1 MTVETA
7 SYISQLSSTSPASG
21 DPKSEGDD
29 QIRLIK
35 TVLKTQFP
43 NFGTAAMTAT
53 TTELNYSVGVTS
65 AIQAQLNTLTND
77 KAAKA
82 GDTYT
87 GAHDFTGGTIA
98 VPMQTTGDATANAAS
113 TAFVAAAA
121 FASALPSQ
129 TGNNGKFVT
138 TDGSNASWAAAVSP
152 AVSLGDVDL
161 NTATTSGFYYFGTP
175 TNGPAGVTASSVYVS
190 RSGDV
195 AAQIVVQ
202 ASAGLMFSRGV
213 TGLNTSPV
221 WSNWKRVAMHSDKVT
236 ALAGGDMDCSVGNYF
251 TETVAG
257 TRTFAFTNIPA
268 GAYNCVLEINH
279 TSGAITMPAGTV
291 WAGAT
296 PTFTTGKRH
305 LVFFQRAQAGTAG
318 WFASALI
325 GYSA

>member
-7 SYISQLSSTSPASG
+7 SYISQLDPTFPASG
-21 DPKSEGDD
+21 DPKSEGDNHL
-29 QIRLIK
+29 RLVK

-65 AIQAQLNTLTND
+65 AIQNQLNALTSA

-87 GAHDFTGGTIA
+87 GAHDFTGAALT
-98 VPMQTTGDATANAAS
+98 VPTQTTGDATTNAAS

-129 TGNNGKFVT
+129 AGNGGKFVT
-138 TDGSNASWAAAVSP
+138 TDGSNASWAPAVSP

-161 NTATTSGFYYFGTP
+161 STAITSGFYDFGTP

-190 RSGDV
+190 GSGDV

-213 TGLNTSPV
+213 TGLTTSPV
-221 WSNWKRVAMHSDKVT
+221 WSSWKRVAMHSDKVT

-257 TRTFAFTNIPA
+257 TRAFAFTNIPS

-305 LVFFQRAQAGTAG
+305 LVFFQRAQAGTSG
-318 WFASALI
+318 WYASALV